1 MDNKNKLAFKK
12 INYIIMLIGILFL
25 TLGFFIM
32 TLDSQD
38 YGFGFLGI
46 TLGPIIVMIGFITQ
60 FAAIFYK
67 SKK

>member
-12 INYIIMLIGILFL
+12 INYIIMMVGIVLIA
-25 TLGFFIM
+25 LGFFIM
-32 TLDSQD
+32 TLDKED
-38 YGFGFLGI
+38 YGFGFMGI
-46 TLGPIIVMIGFITQ
+46 TLGPIVVMLGFLTE